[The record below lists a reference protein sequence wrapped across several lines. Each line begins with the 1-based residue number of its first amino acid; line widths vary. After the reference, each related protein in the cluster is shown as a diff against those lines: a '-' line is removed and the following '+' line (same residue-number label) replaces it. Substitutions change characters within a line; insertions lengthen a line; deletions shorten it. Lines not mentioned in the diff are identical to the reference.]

1 MASQIST
8 LRQLVPHIDAIH
20 EIRADAAEECL
31 LAMGVDVP
39 MLPSTFNILMGLRS
53 EVLQWDLR
61 PAYRNYK
68 QVLQLLQ
75 HQRIAD
81 QAIDHTATTASAA
94 TSGAAAD
101 PSPACAPPPRWVL
114 KSPMHLGYTSALRE
128 VFPDANIVWMHRDP
142 TESLPSLCSLF
153 RTFQET
159 FYQGPLNLKEI
170 GYLCSAFWEAMLLR
184 AHQDLS
190 KHRNNNGNSGG
201 AAAQV
206 RYKDL
211 VKDPLGTVQG
221 LYKAFGWTYS
231 DAFDQALKV
240 RNVTV
245 AWQDRLLFMAQLMQ
259 RFRLARMCSDLDLIQ
274 IFMVAVVFWSSH
286 HISFSPV
293 LFFNA
298 SQADLEKQKAE
309 RAASKQASSS
319 GSSKGGGGSGSGHHG
334 NATGN
339 AAHAYSMEEYGLD
352 QDAMKERLDWYYKA
366 YL

>member
-1 MASQIST
+1 MAHQIST

-39 MLPSTFNILMGLRS
+39 MLPSTFNVLMGLRS

-75 HQRIAD
+75 HQRLTD
-81 QAIDHTATTASAA
+81 QAAETTRSSSSSSSGSSAGA
-94 TSGAAAD
+94 TSGAAASAE
-101 PSPACAPPPRWVL
+101 PSSSSSPLSPPRWVL

-128 VFPDANIVWMHRDP
+128 VFPDAKIVWMHRDP

-170 GYLCSAFWEAMLLR
+170 GYQCSAFWEAMLSR

-190 KHRNNNGNSGG
+190 KKSTSSSSSE
-201 AAAQV
+201 AAAHV

-211 VKDPLGTVQG
+211 VNDPLGTVQG

-231 DAFDQALKV
+231 DAFDQALK
-240 RNVTV
+240 
-245 AWQDRLLFMAQLMQ
+245 A
-259 RFRLARMCSDLDLIQ
+259 
-274 IFMVAVVFWSSH
+274 
-286 HISFSPV
+286 
-293 LFFNA
+293 
-298 SQADLEKQKAE
+298 
-309 RAASKQASSS
+309 
-319 GSSKGGGGSGSGHHG
+319 
-334 NATGN
+334 
-339 AAHAYSMEEYGLD
+339 
-352 QDAMKERLDWYYKA
+352 
-366 YL
+366 